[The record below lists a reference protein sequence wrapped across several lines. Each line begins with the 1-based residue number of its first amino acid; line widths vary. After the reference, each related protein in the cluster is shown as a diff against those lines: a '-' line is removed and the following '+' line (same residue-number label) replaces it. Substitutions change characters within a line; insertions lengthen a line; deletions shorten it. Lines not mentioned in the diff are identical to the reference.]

1 MRFRIDGQDGGLG
14 QPDQAPPESTPAL
27 LDRGQCVEFL
37 KLIHDGLGRTMA
49 CAQIGVGMKA
59 LKQTLAKRPS
69 FRGAL
74 EQVEQVRA
82 DNLFSVLYEAA
93 LRGDTRAAQFL
104 LARHDRIATKS
115 TSAPSRPD
123 AL

>member
-1 MRFRIDGQDGGLG
+1 MRFRIDGQDGGIG
-14 QPDQAPPESTPAL
+14 QPDHKSPESTPDL

-37 KLIHDGLGRTMA
+37 KLVHDGLGRTMA
-49 CAQIGVGMKA
+49 CAQIGVGIKN
-59 LKQTLAKRPS
+59 LKHTLAKRPS

-104 LARHDRIATKS
+104 LARHDRMAGQKPAAS
-115 TSAPSRPD
+115 NRSD
-123 AL
+123 KV